1 MATSFLNT
9 SQIPKRELFPGI
21 TAALIHTENLTIAH
35 VQIVKGAVVPEHS
48 HIHEQIIN
56 IIEGTFELTVGN
68 ETKTVSAGHVG
79 VVPSNIKHSLI
90 SVTGGKIID
99 VFYPVR
105 EDLK

>member
-1 MATSFLNT
+1 MPFLVT

-21 TAALIHTENLTIAH
+21 TAVLIHTENLTIAH

-48 HIHEQIIN
+48 HVHEQIIN
-56 IIEGTFELTVGN
+56 IIEGPFELTVGN
-68 ETKTVSAGHVG
+68 ETKTVSAGHVA

-99 VFYPVR
+99 IFYPVR

>member
-1 MATSFLNT
+1 MSFLIT

-21 TAALIHTENLTIAH
+21 TAVLIHTENLTIAH
-35 VQIVKGAVVPEHS
+35 VQILNGAIVPEHS
-48 HIHEQIIN
+48 HVHEQIIN

-68 ETKTVSAGHVG
+68 ETRTFSAGHVAI
-79 VVPSNIKHSLI
+79 VPSNTKHSLI
-90 SVTGGKIID
+90 AVTGGKIID

>member
-1 MATSFLNT
+1 MFFLNT
-9 SQIPKRELFPGI
+9 SQIPKLELFPGI

-35 VQIVKGAVVPEHS
+35 VQILKDAVVPEHS
-48 HIHEQIIN
+48 HVHEQIIN

-68 ETKTVSAGHVG
+68 ETKTVSAGHVA
-79 VVPSNIKHSLI
+79 VVQSNIKHSLI